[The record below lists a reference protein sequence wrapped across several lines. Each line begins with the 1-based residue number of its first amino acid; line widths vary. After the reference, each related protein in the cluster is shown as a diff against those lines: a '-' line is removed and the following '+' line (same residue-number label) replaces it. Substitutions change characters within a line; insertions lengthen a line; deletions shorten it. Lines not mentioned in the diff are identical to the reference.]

1 MASNFK
7 KDLAKLIDEQ
17 MEEIDKKMGIAF
29 QKTMK
34 RMEPELLEVMKDAT
48 YRNYYNGYSPHV
60 YRRTYQLKSA
70 VKLSTKDISTNDVF
84 SFSVIPEYDE
94 LALPMDHSE
103 YDIIATYKH
112 KKNKKFTGK
121 VSTYKCHVKLK
132 NKPDEEELMEL
143 TLGEGYH
150 PKVGT
155 SNTTA
160 PIWIG
165 DGDNSEGHLFDMLGD
180 YIQKNFDKYFNE
192 EYDKL

>member
-1 MASNFK
+1 MASNFG
-7 KDLAKLIDEQ
+7 KDLAKLLDEQ

-29 QKTMK
+29 QRTMK

-48 YRNYYNGYSPHV
+48 YRNYYNGYFPHV
-60 YRRTYQLKSA
+60 YIRTNQLKTA
-70 VKLSTKDISTNDVF
+70 VKLSTKDISNNDVF
-84 SFSVIPEYDE
+84 SFSIIPEYDE
-94 LALPMDHSE
+94 SNMDHSE

-132 NKPDEEELMEL
+132 NKPDEEEILET
-143 TLGEGYH
+143 TLGYGWH
-150 PKVGT
+150 PRVGFADT
-155 SNTTA
+155 DN

-165 DGDNSEGHLFDMLGD
+165 EGDDAEGHLFDMLGD